1 MGKTLFVLWLVMF
14 VLGAGQVLVVD
25 QAGREVVVPG
35 QPNRIASAFG
45 VATAYLYPL
54 ISANQIVAARY
65 LGIPDHP
72 LSQVVMARVDP
83 GYQQKA
89 LGAEIT
95 VEELVAKNVDLVFAG
110 LKHKDLAQILGE
122 VRIPTILIGPETF
135 EAVQEATILIG
146 RALGQEDRAQAL
158 ITFYQGILAAIA
170 AATGNIPQGQ
180 RPKVLVLGTAALR
193 VASGSMYQSRMVEL
207 AGGISVTQGL
217 PGSWQ
222 NVNIEQIIIWNP
234 DVLIIVPY
242 SPVNPA
248 DLMSDPLWAEIS
260 AVKHGRVYKMPQ
272 LLFAWDTPIPE
283 SVLGVLWLAERLHPG
298 QVQLDL
304 GNTIRD
310 FYREFYR
317 CELSWEELN
326 ALLAE

>member
-1 MGKTLFVLWLVMF
+1 MYKRLFVLWLAMF
-14 VLGAGQVLVVD
+14 VLGTGQVLVVD
-25 QAGREVVVPG
+25 QAGREVVVPS

-45 VATAYLYPL
+45 VATPYLYALLSPD
-54 ISANQIVAARY
+54 QIVAARY
-65 LGIPDHP
+65 LGLPDHP
-72 LSQVVMARVDP
+72 LSQAVMTRVDP
-83 GYQQKA
+83 RYQEKA
-89 LGAEIT
+89 LGGEIT

-110 LKHKDLAQILGE
+110 LKHKDLAQLLGE
-122 VRIPTILIGPETF
+122 VGIPTILIGPETF
-135 EAVQEATILIG
+135 EAVQEATLLIG
-146 RALGQEDRAQAL
+146 RALGQEERAQAL
-158 ITFYQGILAAIA
+158 IMFYQRILAAIA
-170 AATGNIPQGQ
+170 AATSNIPPQD

-207 AGGISVTQGL
+207 AGGISLTQGL

-222 NVNIEQIIIWNP
+222 NVNIEQILIWNP
-234 DVLIIVPY
+234 DVLVVVPY
-242 SPVNPA
+242 SPVSPA
-248 DLMSDPLWAEIS
+248 NLMGDPLWAEIS
-260 AVKHGRVYKMPQ
+260 AVKHGRVHKMPQ

-283 SVLGVLWLAERLHPG
+283 SVLGILWLAELLHPG